1 MSSRSRKPF
10 VMAVSAPS
18 SMPPVAKAMR
28 WLEMRFSS
36 MSSTRMVLARSGTS
50 MPSSFSTARQ

>member
-1 MSSRSRKPF
+1 MSSRSRKPL
-10 VMAVSAPS
+10 VMAVRAPS

-28 WLEMRFSS
+28 WLEIRLSS